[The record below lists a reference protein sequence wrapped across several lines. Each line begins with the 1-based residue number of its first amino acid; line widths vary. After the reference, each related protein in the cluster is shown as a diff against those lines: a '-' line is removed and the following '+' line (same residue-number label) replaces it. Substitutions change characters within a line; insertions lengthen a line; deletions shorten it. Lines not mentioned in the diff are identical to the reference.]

1 MRRTV
6 CGGVGEGRVCGW
18 CLFKKTNAKF
28 VKCKYQLVILLW
40 YLELMHMN
48 LWAEALLRSKQFTK
62 LSRNYPH
69 LIEPEGSLPS
79 LQEPVICPYPEP
91 YQFFPRSH
99 SISWRSIW
107 ILSFHVC
114 LGFHRCL
121 FCAGFSYSKP
131 CMPIRATFPAHL
143 NLSNFVTA
151 SISWAQIMKGYV
163 IIWLNKNFTRF
174 LEYEECFFFSSNV
187 ASTRKRVKKRHVIVL
202 TLNVCPVAF
211 SPLNPQELSFT
222 FTVADLKIKSER

>member
-1 MRRTV
+1 MWERE
-6 CGGVGEGRVCGW
+6 GGCVW
-18 CLFKKTNAKF
+18 CLFEKTNAKF
-28 VKCKYQLVILLW
+28 VKCKCELVILLW
-40 YLELMHMN
+40 YLELMQMN
-48 LWAEALLRSKQFTK
+48 LWAEALLRSKQFPK

-69 LIEPEGSLPS
+69 LIEPEGALPS

-91 YQFFPRSH
+91 DQFFPRSH

-121 FCAGFSYSKP
+121 FSAGFSYSKP
-131 CMPIRATFPAHL
+131 CMPIRATYPAHL

-174 LEYEECFFFSSNV
+174 LEYEESYFFFRL
-187 ASTRKRVKKRHVIVL
+187 TLHPRGRVKKKTCYCVDPKRL
-202 TLNVCPVAF
+202 PGCF
-211 SPLNPQELSFT
+211 FPLNPQELSFT
-222 FTVADLKIKSER
+222 FTIAALRIKSGR